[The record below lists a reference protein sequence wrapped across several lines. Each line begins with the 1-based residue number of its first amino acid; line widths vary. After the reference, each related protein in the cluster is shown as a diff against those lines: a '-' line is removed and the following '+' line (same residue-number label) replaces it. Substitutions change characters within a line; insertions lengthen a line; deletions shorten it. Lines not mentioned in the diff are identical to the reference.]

1 MSTRHRVLLFLLAT
15 FAFIPAVSLST
26 TIWDLDAISQSNL
39 SNKSSIE
46 LTDGSRTITKLN
58 TSQIKMLLDT
68 RDRISA
74 QSDTY
79 AKVLISDEPILNAWA
94 ISANGAKTITLTL
107 EMLEMIGND
116 SDQFAA
122 LIGHEITHIAQNHQ
136 AQKESVNNI
145 LNLLGAIAGV
155 VIDAKLQNTTRGYQ
169 GIGQDIADVGTALAS
184 NAYSRS
190 EEKEA
195 DEYGFRWM
203 VQAGYDPQGAIRL
216 HKGLLN
222 RSGDSI
228 SFLSDHPSSSD
239 RIANINHMIAQY
251 EIAER
256 SKVASYTLT
265 QPTSSTVI
273 SDQITE
279 TIPAPSV
286 AISGQVGVVL
296 SLKNKYNYVILAG
309 TTATTLPVGLNVN
322 VVTSDNNKISA
333 RIARAVDGY
342 YSAIIDGDIYHIS
355 QGDRIE
361 TLERTK

>member
-1 MSTRHRVLLFLLAT
+1 MSSRHRVLLFLLAV
-15 FAFIPAVSLST
+15 FYLIPVLAQANT
-26 TIWDLDAISQSNL
+26 WDLDSISQSSL
-39 SNKSSIE
+39 SDSSVD
-46 LTDGSRTITKLN
+46 LTNGSRTVTKLN
-58 TSQIKMLLDT
+58 TSQIRMLLDT

-79 AKVLISDEPILNAWA
+79 AKVLISDDPILNAWA
-94 ISANGAKTITLTL
+94 ISANGAKAVTLTL

-116 SDQFAA
+116 SDQCAA
-122 LIGHEITHIAQNHQ
+122 LMGHEITHIARNHG
-136 AQKESVNNI
+136 AQKASVSRI

-155 VIDAKLQNTTRGYQ
+155 VMDAKLQNTRGGYQ

-216 HKGLLN
+216 HKGMLN

-239 RIANINHMIAQY
+239 RIANINQMIAQY

-256 SKVASYTLT
+256 SKVASNTLP
-265 QPTSSTVI
+265 QPTSLTVS
-273 SDQITE
+273 SDQTTE
-279 TIPAPSV
+279 TISAPTV

-296 SLKNKYNYVILAG
+296 SMKNKYNYVILAG
-309 TTATTLPVGLNVN
+309 TTATMLAVGLNVN
-322 VVTSDNNKISA
+322 VVTANNEKIPA
-333 RIARAVDGY
+333 RIARAIDGY
-342 YSAIIDGDIYHIS
+342 YSAIIDGDVNKII

-361 TLERTK
+361 TLERAK

>member
-1 MSTRHRVLLFLLAT
+1 MCSRHRVLIFLLAT
-15 FAFIPAVSLST
+15 FAFIPAVSLSN

-46 LTDGSRTITKLN
+46 FTDGSRTITKLN

-68 RDRISA
+68 RDRIST

-79 AKVLISDEPILNAWA
+79 AKVLISDEPMINAWA
-94 ISANGAKTITLTL
+94 SSANGANTVTVTL

-116 SDQFAA
+116 SDQCAA
-122 LIGHEITHIAQNHQ
+122 LMGHEITHIARNHG
-136 AQKESVNNI
+136 AQKASVNTI

-169 GIGQDIADVGTALAS
+169 GIGQDIAEVGTALAS

-216 HKGLLN
+216 HKGMLN

-239 RIANINHMIAQY
+239 RIANINQMIAQY

-256 SKVASYTLT
+256 SKVASNTLP
-265 QPTSSTVI
+265 QPTSLTV
-273 SDQITE
+273 SSEQTTE
-279 TIPAPSV
+279 TISAPTG

-296 SLKNKYNYVILAG
+296 SLKIKYNYVILAG
-309 TTATTLPVGLNVN
+309 TTATMLAVGLNVN
-322 VVTSDNNKISA
+322 VVTANNEKIPA
-333 RIARAVDGY
+333 RIARAIDGY
-342 YSAIIDGDIYHIS
+342 YSAIIDGDVNKII

-361 TLERTK
+361 TLERAK

>member
-1 MSTRHRVLLFLLAT
+1 MSTRHRVLLFLLAI
-15 FAFIPAVSLST
+15 FYLIPALAQANT
-26 TIWDLDAISQSNL
+26 WDLDSISQSSL
-39 SNKSSIE
+39 SDSSVD
-46 LTDGSRTITKLN
+46 LTISNRTLTKLN
-58 TSQIKMLLDT
+58 TAQIRMLLDT

-74 QSDTY
+74 QSGTY

-169 GIGQDIADVGTALAS
+169 GIGQDIAEVGTALAS

-195 DEYGFRWM
+195 DEYGIRWM

-216 HKGLLN
+216 HKGILN

-239 RIANINHMIAQY
+239 RIANINQMIAQY

-256 SKVASYTLT
+256 SKVASNTLP
-265 QPTSSTVI
+265 QPTSLTVS
-273 SDQITE
+273 SDQTTE
-279 TIPAPSV
+279 TISAPTV

-296 SLKNKYNYVILAG
+296 SLKNKYNYVTLAG
-309 TTATTLPVGLNVN
+309 TTATMLPVGLNVN
-322 VVTSDNNKISA
+322 VVTSDNKKIPA
-333 RIARAVDGY
+333 RIARAIDGY
-342 YSAIIDGDIYHIS
+342 YSAIIDGDINKIV

-361 TLERTK
+361 TKGVGE